1 MIWDIC
7 MAEQKDQ
14 DIVVEFL
21 NMAMDG
27 EWEGAER
34 LMKQYVAELLKK

>member
-1 MIWDIC
+1 MI
-7 MAEQKDQ
+7 AEQKEQ

-21 NMAMDG
+21 NLARDG